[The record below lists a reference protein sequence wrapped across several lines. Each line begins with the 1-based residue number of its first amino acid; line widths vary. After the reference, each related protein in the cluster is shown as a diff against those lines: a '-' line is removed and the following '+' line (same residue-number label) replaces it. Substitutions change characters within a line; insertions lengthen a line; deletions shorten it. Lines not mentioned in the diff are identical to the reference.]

1 MIMQQNT
8 LVASSVAPVALLID
22 GENVITPDL
31 IAHILVEA
39 GRMGGV
45 VIRQVYGN
53 WTAPSM
59 QPWKEMM
66 THYELEPKGNGQAN
80 LGRNATDIALV
91 IGAMDL
97 LYRGVR
103 HFCLVAGDSD
113 YIALVLRLRQEG
125 CMILGIGMPNAS
137 QALREACN
145 KFLTIEQ
152 LTPHAASSTSKAVS
166 SRPAY
171 SREELSTLLTRAY
184 HHNAK
189 KSGNEWIPLAAF
201 GNALRD
207 LNPTFQE
214 TYGSKKLSIL
224 IEQCPGLFETRQ
236 REVGKGQIAEV
247 RLRRTF
253 LLNSEVLADCSS
265 ES

>member
-1 MIMQQNT
+1 MARRNGSKKTTTPVIIQQNT
-8 LVASSVAPVALLID
+8 LAASSVAPVALLID

-39 GRMGGV
+39 GKMGGV

-125 CMILGIGMPNAS
+125 CTILGIGMPNAS
-137 QALREACN
+137 QA
-145 KFLTIEQ
+145 F
-152 LTPHAASSTSKAVS
+152 
-166 SRPAY
+166 
-171 SREELSTLLTRAY
+171 
-184 HHNAK
+184 
-189 KSGNEWIPLAAF
+189 
-201 GNALRD
+201 
-207 LNPTFQE
+207 
-214 TYGSKKLSIL
+214 
-224 IEQCPGLFETRQ
+224 
-236 REVGKGQIAEV
+236 
-247 RLRRTF
+247 
-253 LLNSEVLADCSS
+253 
-265 ES
+265 